1 MNRKGNKYY
10 FLGIGGIGMSALA
23 KYLFDGGNRVM
34 GYDKTSSP
42 ITSQLINLG
51 IDVLFDASVT
61 ALPEEYRQENTQIVY
76 TPAVPQSH
84 PQLRFFID
92 QGNQIKKRAAVLGEI
107 TKDTVLFAI
116 AGTHGKTT
124 TASFL
129 THYFAHLNLE
139 FTAFLG
145 GIMNEYQSNL
155 IQKGKRYSIVE
166 ADEYDR
172 SFLQLFPDFACITAM
187 DADHLDV
194 YGNHED
200 MKKAFEQFSERVKHK
215 VVAAQG
221 VEMEACRY
229 AVEGKADYYAQ
240 SIRVEGSGYR
250 FDLVSPTQTHK
261 DVYLKAMGRH
271 NLSNAIGALA
281 VLDMGGLP
289 LEKALASLRTFKG
302 IHRRM
307 EVFSFE
313 NKTVVDDYAHH
324 PEEIK
329 AVLKTISE
337 FYPDKHNMVVFQ
349 PHLFSRTQDFMQ
361 EFVEVLSQFDEIVLM
376 DIYPAREE
384 PIAGVSSDVLL
395 GMIQHQNK
403 RKISDEDFR
412 TTIVNSKADLVLV
425 LGAGD
430 IGNHIQKLKKNSL
443 NATQ

>member
-76 TPAVPQSH
+76 TPAVPRDH

-172 SFLQLFPDFACITAM
+172 SFLQLFPDYACITAM

-194 YGNHED
+194 YGNHEN

-215 VVAAQG
+215 VVVAQG

-229 AVEGKADYYAQ
+229 AVEEKADYYAQ

-281 VLDMGGLP
+281 VLDRGGLP
-289 LEKALASLRTFKG
+289 LEKALASLGTFKG

-307 EVFSFE
+307 EVFSLE

-324 PEEIK
+324 PEEIN

-349 PHLFSRTQDFMQ
+349 PHLFSRTQDFME

-430 IGNHIQKLKKNSL
+430 IGNHIQKLKKT
-443 NATQ
+443 A

>member
-1 MNRKGNKYY
+1 
-10 FLGIGGIGMSALA
+10 
-23 KYLFDGGNRVM
+23 V
-34 GYDKTSSP
+34 
-42 ITSQLINLG
+42 
-51 IDVLFDASVT
+51 
-61 ALPEEYRQENTQIVY
+61 EE
-76 TPAVPQSH
+76 
-84 PQLRFFID
+84 
-92 QGNQIKKRAAVLGEI
+92 
-107 TKDTVLFAI
+107 
-116 AGTHGKTT
+116 
-124 TASFL
+124 
-129 THYFAHLNLE
+129 
-139 FTAFLG
+139 
-145 GIMNEYQSNL
+145 
-155 IQKGKRYSIVE
+155 
-166 ADEYDR
+166 
-172 SFLQLFPDFACITAM
+172 
-187 DADHLDV
+187 
-194 YGNHED
+194 
-200 MKKAFEQFSERVKHK
+200 
-215 VVAAQG
+215 
-221 VEMEACRY
+221 
-229 AVEGKADYYAQ
+229 KADYYAQ

-281 VLDMGGLP
+281 VLDRGGLP
-289 LEKALASLRTFKG
+289 LEKALASLGTFKG

-307 EVFSFE
+307 EVFSLE

-324 PEEIK
+324 PEEIN

-349 PHLFSRTQDFMQ
+349 PHLFSRTQDFME

-430 IGNHIQKLKKNSL
+430 IGNHIQKLKKT
-443 NATQ
+443 A